1 MNDTNDIPAGAIHI
15 IAHAKH
21 ADDPELREG
30 AAALAAQYGW
40 DLVFRPTTGPG
51 HASELAQKAA
61 AAGVGRVIAV
71 GGDGTINE
79 IVSGLMSVAADHRP
93 ALGVVPRGTAN
104 DFASSAGLA
113 LELGPALVQA
123 FTLPV
128 HAIDIGRFCGEWFV
142 NVVSGGVFSEA
153 TAAVSDGLK
162 QLMGGLAY
170 AVAGILGLPAM
181 RPIELQIR
189 GETFEW
195 AGPCYALGVGNARTA
210 GGGFALCP
218 GASINDGLLNLTV
231 IPVGLGV
238 ADVAQLIDER
248 GVAAIAAIPQFCSPW
263 IEFATDAPLHVN
275 LDGEPRCFSGGRVDL
290 VARALQIVLP
300 SNSPLLG
307 CGSINHTIGGSG
319 CRAPR

>member
-1 MNDTNDIPAGAIHI
+1 MNDTNDLPAGAIHI

-51 HASELAQKAA
+51 HASELAQEAA

-123 FTLPV
+123 FTLRQHQPHYRRQRV
-128 HAIDIGRFCGEWFV
+128 QGPAIE
-142 NVVSGGVFSEA
+142 
-153 TAAVSDGLK
+153 
-162 QLMGGLAY
+162 
-170 AVAGILGLPAM
+170 
-181 RPIELQIR
+181 R
-189 GETFEW
+189 GARQAC
-195 AGPCYALGVGNARTA
+195 AGPGDQA
-210 GGGFALCP
+210 
-218 GASINDGLLNLTV
+218 
-231 IPVGLGV
+231 
-238 ADVAQLIDER
+238 ADVAR
-248 GVAAIAAIPQFCSPW
+248 AFAA
-263 IEFATDAPLHVN
+263 
-275 LDGEPRCFSGGRVDL
+275 
-290 VARALQIVLP
+290 
-300 SNSPLLG
+300 LG
-307 CGSINHTIGGSG
+307 M
-319 CRAPR
+319 A